1 MSAGTDLNTNTD
13 RENAN
18 EQVFL
23 NNLIK
28 EISGKNVL
36 TFITSPDHP
45 GLELIGLG
53 QTNSCLR
60 KRRSK
65 RNIMT

>member
-1 MSAGTDLNTNTD
+1 MEQIIKDQVNYKLTTLPVTNLGNIMGAGTALNTNPD

-28 EISGKNVL
+28 
-36 TFITSPDHP
+36 
-45 GLELIGLG
+45 
-53 QTNSCLR
+53 
-60 KRRSK
+60 
-65 RNIMT
+65 